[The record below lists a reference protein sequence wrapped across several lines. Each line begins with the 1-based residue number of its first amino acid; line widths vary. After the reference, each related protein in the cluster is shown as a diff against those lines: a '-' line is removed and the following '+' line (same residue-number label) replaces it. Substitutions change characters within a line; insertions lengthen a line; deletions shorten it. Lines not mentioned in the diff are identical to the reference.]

1 MARYWLARHGE
12 SLNQL
17 GFWTKG
23 DPDSP
28 LSEHGREQ
36 AAALNAR
43 LRDLPIERALCSM
56 LPRAIQTAE
65 LALQGLDIP
74 LTRDAGL
81 NERRDKEREQ
91 LVKDAGSEEAAQ
103 QLLNTWD
110 FVPPNGE
117 SILQA
122 VTRVL
127 QTLARLETGENTL
140 VVGHGR
146 VFGGL
151 LKLARGEK
159 PEGAWATFVQNCELH
174 ELEVA
179 PGMWQ
184 GMLDRLPG

>member
-1 MARYWLARHGE
+1 LYWFVRHGE

-43 LRDLPIERALCSM
+43 LRELPIERALCSM
-56 LPRAIQTAE
+56 LPRAVQTAE
-65 LALQGLDIP
+65 LALRGLNVP

-81 NERRDKEREQ
+81 NERRDKERKQ
-91 LVKDAGSEEAAQ
+91 LVEDAGSEEAAQ

-110 FVPPNGE
+110 FVPPGGE

-122 VTRVL
+122 VYRVL
-127 QTLARLETGENTL
+127 QTLARLETGEDTL
-140 VVGHGR
+140 VIGHGR
-146 VFGGL
+146 VLGGL
-151 LKLARGEK
+151 LKLARGERPK
-159 PEGAWATFVQNCELH
+159 GSWSAFMRNCVPH
-174 ELEVA
+174 ELETK
-179 PGMWQ
+179 PDTWQ
-184 GMLDRLPG
+184 RMLDDLPG